1 VIYVP
6 AAFKQSEHDVLH
18 ALIESFAFAT
28 LISPDAEDPTITH
41 LPLLLDRARGAN
53 GTLIGHVA
61 RGNPQWRKMQER
73 PGILAIFHGPH
84 AYVSPSWYGVHP
96 SVPTWNYA
104 VVHARGTARLIEDAA
119 ALEAIVRRLVETY
132 ENSRAVPWRMALPEE
147 YQRGMIGG
155 IVGFEIEIAELT
167 GKFKLSQNRTAAD
180 RRKVVDALEAGGAE
194 ERQVGALMRARVLG
208 NGG

>member
-1 VIYVP
+1 MIYVP
-6 AAFKQSEHDVLH
+6 AAFKQSDRDAMH

-73 PGILAIFHGPH
+73 PGVLAIFHGPH
-84 AYVSPSWYGVHP
+84 AYVSPSWYGAHP

-104 VVHARGTARLIEDAA
+104 VVHARGTARVTEDAA

-132 ENSRAVPWRMALPEE
+132 ENSRAVPWRMALPED

-167 GKFKLSQNRTAAD
+167 GKFKLSQNRTPAD
-180 RRKVVDALEAGGAE
+180 RQRVVDALEAGSAE

-208 NGG
+208 AGG

>member
-6 AAFKQSEHDVLH
+6 AAFKQSDRDALH

-28 LISPDAEDPTITH
+28 LVSPDAEDPTITH
-41 LPLLLDRARGAN
+41 LPLLLDRTRGAN

-73 PGILAIFHGPH
+73 PGVLAIFQGPH

-104 VVHARGTARLIEDAA
+104 VVHARGSARLVEDAT

-132 ENSRAVPWRMALPEE
+132 ENSRAVPWRMALPDD

-167 GKFKLSQNRTAAD
+167 GKFKLSQNRTLAD
-180 RRKVVDALEAGGAE
+180 RQKVVSALQAGSAE
-194 ERQVGALMRARVLG
+194 EQQVGALMRAHVLG
-208 NGG
+208 ESS

>member
-1 VIYVP
+1 MIYVP
-6 AAFKQSEHDVLH
+6 AAFKQADRDALH

-73 PGILAIFHGPH
+73 PGVLAIFHGPH

-104 VVHARGTARLIEDAA
+104 VVHARGTARVIEDAA

-132 ENSRAVPWRMALPEE
+132 ENSRAVPWRMTLPED

-167 GKFKLSQNRTAAD
+167 GKFKLSQNRIPAD
-180 RRKVVDALEAGGAE
+180 RQKVAEALEAGGAE

-208 NGG
+208 QRR

>member
-6 AAFKQSEHDVLH
+6 AAFKQSDRDALH

-28 LISPDAEDPTITH
+28 LVSPDAEDPTITH
-41 LPLLLDRARGAN
+41 LPLLLDRTRGAN

-73 PGILAIFHGPH
+73 PGVLAIFQGPH

-104 VVHARGTARLIEDAA
+104 VVHARGSARLVEDAT

-132 ENSRAVPWRMALPEE
+132 ENSRAVPWRMALPED

-167 GKFKLSQNRTAAD
+167 GKFKLSQNRTLAD
-180 RRKVVDALEAGGAE
+180 RQKVVSALQAGSAE
-194 ERQVGALMRARVLG
+194 EQQVGALMRAHVLG
-208 NGG
+208 ESI

>member
-1 VIYVP
+1 MIYVP
-6 AAFKQSEHDVLH
+6 AAFKQADRDALH

-73 PGILAIFHGPH
+73 PGVLAIFHGPH

-104 VVHARGTARLIEDAA
+104 VVHARGTARVIEDAA

-132 ENSRAVPWRMALPEE
+132 ENSRAVPWRMTLPED

-167 GKFKLSQNRTAAD
+167 GKFKLSQNRIPAD
-180 RRKVVDALEAGGAE
+180 RQKVAEALEAGSAE

-208 NGG
+208 QRR

>member
-1 VIYVP
+1 MIYVP
-6 AAFKQSEHDVLH
+6 AAFKQSDRDVLH

-73 PGILAIFHGPH
+73 PGVLAIFHGPH

-104 VVHARGTARLIEDAA
+104 VVHARGSAQLVEDAV

-132 ENSRAVPWRMALPEE
+132 ENSRAVPWRMALPEA
-147 YQRGMIGG
+147 YQRGMIAG

-167 GKFKLSQNRTAAD
+167 GKFKLSQNRTPAD
-180 RRKVVDALEAGGAE
+180 RQKVVEALEAGSAE
-194 ERQVGALMRARVLG
+194 ERQLGALMHVRVLG
-208 NGG
+208 EGG

>member
-1 VIYVP
+1 MIYVP
-6 AAFKQSEHDVLH
+6 AAFKQSDRDALH

-28 LISPDAEDPTITH
+28 LVSPDAEDPTITH
-41 LPLLLDRARGAN
+41 LPLLLDRTRGAN

-73 PGILAIFHGPH
+73 PGVLAIFQGPH

-104 VVHARGTARLIEDAA
+104 VVHARGSARLVEDAT

-132 ENSRAVPWRMALPEE
+132 ENSRAVPWRMALPED

-167 GKFKLSQNRTAAD
+167 GKFKLSQNRTLAD
-180 RRKVVDALEAGGAE
+180 RQKVVSALQAGSAE
-194 ERQVGALMRARVLG
+194 EQQVGALMRAHVLG
-208 NGG
+208 ESI

>member
-1 VIYVP
+1 MIYVP
-6 AAFKQSEHDVLH
+6 AAFKQSDRDALH

-28 LISPDAEDPTITH
+28 LVSPDAEDPTITH
-41 LPLLLDRARGAN
+41 LPLLLDRTRGAN

-73 PGILAIFHGPH
+73 PGVLAIFQGPH

-104 VVHARGTARLIEDAA
+104 VVHARGSARLVEDAT

-132 ENSRAVPWRMALPEE
+132 ENSRAVPWRMALPED

-167 GKFKLSQNRTAAD
+167 GKFKLSQNRTLAD
-180 RRKVVDALEAGGAE
+180 RQKVVSALQAGSAE
-194 ERQVGALMRARVLG
+194 EQQVGALMRAHVLG
-208 NGG
+208 ESS